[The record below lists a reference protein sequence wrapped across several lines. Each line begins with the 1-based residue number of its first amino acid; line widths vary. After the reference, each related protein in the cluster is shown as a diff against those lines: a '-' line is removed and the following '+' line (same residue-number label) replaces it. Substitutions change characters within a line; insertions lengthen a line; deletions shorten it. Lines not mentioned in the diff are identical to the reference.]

1 MCRVGV
7 DAPPPLGS
15 SHGSA
20 ATTTCGCCYLHHLFQ
35 TSLENYPHFLPP
47 PRCQN
52 FETKSLL
59 LDIWGCQPLPHRLG
73 LQVSDVKHPDKHWFS
88 SRFKGAKLS
97 GCQTC
102 PWQVSATGA
111 VFSFKTTLPSRPT
124 ACHPLTAADCCLD
137 PRLRLTGGCFPPW
150 SSLHNNCQQQLSLD
164 RKKELDKNMFEIC
177 FG

>member
-1 MCRVGV
+1 MPRPLS
-7 DAPPPLGS
+7 DLPTAPLPPQPVV
-15 SHGSA
+15 A
-20 ATTTCGCCYLHHLFQ
+20 ATCTTSSQ
-35 TSLENYPHFLPP
+35 PPSSLENYPHFPSP

-52 FETKSLL
+52 FKTNSLL

-73 LQVSDVKHPDKHWFS
+73 LQVSVVKHPDKHWFS

-111 VFSFKTTLPSRPT
+111 VFSFKTALPSRPT

-164 RKKELDKNMFEIC
+164 RKKEPDKNMFEIS